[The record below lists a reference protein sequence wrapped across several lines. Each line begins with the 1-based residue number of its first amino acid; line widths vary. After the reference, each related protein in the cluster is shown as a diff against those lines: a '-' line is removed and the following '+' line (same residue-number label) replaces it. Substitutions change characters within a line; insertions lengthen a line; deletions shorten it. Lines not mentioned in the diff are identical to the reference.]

1 MKGKQIFGGIAL
13 GVAVLMTGCRAGEP
27 TPSDNPDGELA
38 SSSTVAE
45 PSPIRDSG
53 LHLLHHGD
61 SIRLGVNYEEA
72 LKVFEPPKNA
82 FDFAELPPNFRPPYR
97 ARGWETAKEGFGTIT
112 YNTRVVLAIWQTDEG
127 DLRTYEKLVSA
138 YATEFPTVTAQ
149 EVTNGTIRYKF
160 YESNGQRLMILAVPD
175 AGATVHITVALG
187 LSETMSAIGADPAQA
202 SQVVSKKLD
211 VTSPSGRVRASQ
223 APSDNDTPSSTGDS
237 TTGGNP

>member
-13 GVAVLMTGCRAGEP
+13 VIAISLAGCRTGE
-27 TPSDNPDGELA
+27 TAPSDSPEGELS

-45 PSPIRDSG
+45 PSPIQDSG

-61 SIRLGVNYEEA
+61 SIRLGVSYEDA

-112 YNTRVVLAIWQTDEG
+112 YNTRVVLAIWQTDDG
-127 DLRTYEKLVSA
+127 DLRTYEKLVSM
-138 YATEFPTVTAQ
+138 YGLEFPTLTAQ

-160 YESNGQRLMILAVPD
+160 YETNGQRLMILAVPD
-175 AGATVHITVALG
+175 AGTNVHITVALG
-187 LSETMSAIGADPAQA
+187 LSETMSAIGADPLQA
-202 SQVVSKKLD
+202 SQVVSKKVD
-211 VTSPSGRVRASQ
+211 GTSVTDKLPGSP
-223 APSDNDTPSSTGDS
+223 TGES
-237 TTGGNP
+237 AGESR